1 MSAVVGP
8 RQSKTLGQIRKRMHD
23 DPERTTP
30 IGLARYAREFFDC
43 ALAADNKVGRRPGF
57 EIIAP
62 IPVMYLVGHSIE
74 LCLKSYLAFQG
85 VPLSDLRTKKY
96 GHDLVRCL
104 KKAKELGLNTH
115 VKFDDGEQH
124 ALAVLN
130 ELYSTKQLNY
140 IVTGAKEFPVFGPI
154 QTVNRKLLDAICPL
168 VGYR

>member
-1 MSAVVGP
+1 
-8 RQSKTLGQIRKRMHD
+8 MHD

-30 IGLARYAREFFDC
+30 VGLARYAREFFDC
-43 ALAADNKVGRRPGF
+43 ALAADDKVGHRPGF

-74 LCLKSYLAFQG
+74 LCLKSYLAFRG
-85 VPLSDLRTKKY
+85 VPLRDFRSKKY
-96 GHDLVRCL
+96 GHNLMKCL
-104 KKAKELGLNTH
+104 KKAKELGLNEH
-115 VKFDDGEQH
+115 VTLDDGEQR

-154 QTVNRKLLDAICPL
+154 QTVNAKLLDAICPL

>member
-1 MSAVVGP
+1 
-8 RQSKTLGQIRKRMHD
+8 MHD

-30 IGLARYAREFFDC
+30 VGLARYAREFFDC
-43 ALAADNKVGRRPGF
+43 ALAADDKVGHRPSF

-74 LCLKSYLAFQG
+74 LCLKSYLAFRD

-96 GHDLVRCL
+96 GHDLVKCL
-104 KKAKELGLNTH
+104 KKAKELGLNAH
-115 VKFDDGEQH
+115 VKLDDGEQH
-124 ALAVLN
+124 ALTVLN

-154 QTVNRKLLDAICPL
+154 QTVNTKLLDAICPL
-168 VGYR
+168 VGCR